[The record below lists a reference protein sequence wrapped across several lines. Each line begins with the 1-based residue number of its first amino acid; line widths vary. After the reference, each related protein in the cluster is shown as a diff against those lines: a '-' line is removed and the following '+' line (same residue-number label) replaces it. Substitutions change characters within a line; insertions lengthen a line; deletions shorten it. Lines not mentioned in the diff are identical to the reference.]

1 MLLGAATG
9 TYSAL
14 AYSLLP
20 WATHFGLPFDVMLPT
35 STLVVAYAIFHL
47 FLWNA
52 SGQMTDTATELNA
65 AMALSREVAQ
75 SLDPQLV
82 GRSIARHIAVAAGAS
97 ALRLRTCHRAADTV
111 LTPA

>member
-20 WATHFGLPFDVMLPT
+20 WATHFGLPFDVILPT
-35 STLVVAYAIFHL
+35 STLVVAYAIFHV

-52 SGQMTDTATELNA
+52 SGQMTDTATQLNA

-75 SLDPQLV
+75 SLDPHLV
-82 GRSIARHIAVAAGAS
+82 GRSIARHIAAPAHAS
-97 ALRLRTCHRAADTV
+97 HHLLCTQSRA
-111 LTPA
+111 PNHEP